1 MTWKLSRIYI
11 SLCICSLKL
20 ISSSQTGIFGPS
32 ILYNNFRSGSIL
44 DWHKKFTEFSHIWFC
59 GFQLTSCLY
68 NLSVVAKSS
77 SMKISGCCLLLELLI
92 SNWSSN
98 INTRSR
104 WKLKYLKCFFLN
116 ISPRLPFF
124 AKTVHNIYTP
134 YYIQNKGPPDGLA
147 SPTRSVRRS
156 TSDFYDHTVRFC

>member
-1 MTWKLSRIYI
+1 MS
-11 SLCICSLKL
+11 
-20 ISSSQTGIFGPS
+20 GPVYT
-32 ILYNNFRSGSIL
+32 IVRSGSL
-44 DWHKKFTEFSHIWFC
+44 LKRHEKFTEFSHIWFC

-77 SMKISGCCLLLELLI
+77 SMKISGCCLLLKLLI

-124 AKTVHNIYTP
+124 AKTVHIIYKTRDRRTDWLVRLGQSDVRRL
-134 YYIQNKGPPDGLA
+134 IFTT
-147 SPTRSVRRS
+147 TRSGFVKTGAALNFEPLLYNEMRI
-156 TSDFYDHTVRFC
+156 